1 MKKIS
6 QAEYQKRVSEKE
18 KSPVVKDLIW
28 AFIIGGLICVL
39 GQVITEI
46 SKNYGADKE
55 MAGAITSSALI
66 FLSGLFTGLGLYE
79 KLAKHAGAGTLVP
92 ITGFANAMVSP
103 AIEFKNE
110 GLIFGVGAKLFVIA
124 GPVIVYGISAS
135 VIGGIVY
142 YLIGVFA

>member
-1 MKKIS
+1 MKKIT
-6 QAEYQKRVSEKE
+6 QEEYKKRVLKFE
-18 KSPVVKDLIW
+18 KSPVLKDLIM
-28 AFIIGGLICVL
+28 AFVVGGLICVL
-39 GQVITEI
+39 GQAITDI
-46 SKNYGADKE
+46 SKLNGADKE
-55 MAGAITSSALI
+55 TAGAITSCVLI

-124 GPVIVYGISAS
+124 GPVIVYGISS
-135 VIGGIVY
+135 SIICGIIY
-142 YLIGVFA
+142 YIFM

>member
-1 MKKIS
+1 MKKIT
-6 QAEYQKRVSEKE
+6 QEEYKKRVSKFE
-18 KSPVVKDLIW
+18 KSPVLKDLIM
-28 AFIIGGLICVL
+28 AFAVGGLICVL
-39 GQVITEI
+39 GQAITDI
-46 SKNYGADKE
+46 SKINGADKE
-55 MAGAITSSALI
+55 TAGAITSSVLI

-124 GPVIVYGISAS
+124 GPVIVYGISS
-135 VIGGIVY
+135 SIICGIIY
-142 YLIGVFA
+142 YIFM

>member
-1 MKKIS
+1 MKKIT
-6 QAEYQKRVSEKE
+6 QEEYKKRVSKFE
-18 KSPVVKDLIW
+18 KSPVLKDLIM
-28 AFIIGGLICVL
+28 AFVIGGLICVL
-39 GQVITEI
+39 GQAITDI
-46 SKNYGADKE
+46 SKMNGADKE
-55 MAGAITSSALI
+55 TAGAITSSVLI

-124 GPVIVYGISAS
+124 GPVIVYGISS
-135 VIGGIVY
+135 SIICGIIY
-142 YLIGVFA
+142 YIFM

>member
-6 QAEYQKRVSEKE
+6 NEEYQKKVSKKE
-18 KSPVVKDLIW
+18 KSPVIKDLIM
-28 AFIIGGLICVL
+28 AFVIGGLICVL
-39 GQVITEI
+39 GQAITDI
-46 SKNYGADKE
+46 SKSYGFDKE
-55 MAGAITSSALI
+55 TAGSITSATLI

-79 KLAKHAGAGTLVP
+79 KLAKYAGAGTLVP

-124 GPVIVYGISAS
+124 GPVIVYGVSAS
-135 VIGGIVY
+135 IIGGIIY
-142 YLIGVFA
+142 YIFTGM

>member
-1 MKKIS
+1 MKKITKE
-6 QAEYQKRVSEKE
+6 EYKKRVSKFE
-18 KSPVVKDLIW
+18 KSPVLKDLIM
-28 AFIIGGLICVL
+28 AFVIGGLICVL
-39 GQVITEI
+39 GQAITDI
-46 SKNYGADKE
+46 SKMNGADKE
-55 MAGAITSSALI
+55 TAGAITSSVLI

-124 GPVIVYGISAS
+124 GPVIVYGISS
-135 VIGGIVY
+135 SIICGIIY
-142 YLIGVFA
+142 YIFM

>member
-6 QAEYQKRVSEKE
+6 DEEYKKRVAENE
-18 KSPVVKDLIW
+18 KSPVIKDLIW
-28 AFIIGGLICVL
+28 AFVIGGLICVL
-39 GQVITEI
+39 GQAITDF
-46 SKNYGADKE
+46 SKMLGADKE
-55 MAGAITSSALI
+55 TSGAVTSASLI

-124 GPVIVYGISAS
+124 GPVIVYGVSAS
-135 VIGGIVY
+135 VIGGIIY
-142 YLIGVFA
+142 YLFLLI

>member
-1 MKKIS
+1 MKKIT
-6 QAEYQKRVSEKE
+6 QEEYKKRVSKFE
-18 KSPVVKDLIW
+18 KSPVLKDLIM
-28 AFIIGGLICVL
+28 AFVIGGLICVL
-39 GQVITEI
+39 GQAITDI
-46 SKNYGADKE
+46 LKMNGADKE
-55 MAGAITSSALI
+55 TAGAITSSVLI

-124 GPVIVYGISAS
+124 GPVIVYGISS
-135 VIGGIVY
+135 SIICGIIY
-142 YLIGVFA
+142 YIFM

>member
-1 MKKIS
+1 M
-6 QAEYQKRVSEKE
+6 
-18 KSPVVKDLIW
+18 
-28 AFIIGGLICVL
+28 AFAVGGLICVL
-39 GQVITEI
+39 GQAITDI
-46 SKNYGADKE
+46 SKMNGADKE
-55 MAGAITSSALI
+55 TAGAITSSVLI

-124 GPVIVYGISAS
+124 GPVIVYGISS
-135 VIGGIVY
+135 SIICGIIY
-142 YLIGVFA
+142 YIFM

>member
-6 QAEYQKRVSEKE
+6 QEEYQKRVSEKE
-18 KSPVVKDLIW
+18 KSPVIKDLLC
-28 AFIIGGLICVL
+28 AFLIGGLICAF
-39 GQVITEI
+39 GQAILEI
-46 SKNYGADKE
+46 AKYYGADKE
-55 MAGAITSSALI
+55 MAGVIESSMLI
-66 FLSGLFTGLGLYE
+66 FLSGLFTGLGLYG

-135 VIGGIVY
+135 VIGGIIY
-142 YLIGVFA
+142 YFFCM

>member
-1 MKKIS
+1 MKKIT
-6 QAEYQKRVSEKE
+6 QEEYKKRVSKFE
-18 KSPVVKDLIW
+18 KSPVLKDLIM
-28 AFIIGGLICVL
+28 AFVIGGLICVL
-39 GQVITEI
+39 GQAITDI
-46 SKNYGADKE
+46 SKMNGADKE
-55 MAGAITSSALI
+55 TAGAITSSVLI

-124 GPVIVYGISAS
+124 GPVIVYGISS
-135 VIGGIVY
+135 SIICGIIY
-142 YLIGVFA
+142 YIFR

>member
-6 QAEYQKRVSEKE
+6 QKEYQKRVSERE
-18 KSPVVKDLIW
+18 KSPVIKDLIW
-28 AFIIGGLICVL
+28 AFVIGGLICVL
-39 GQVITEI
+39 GQSITEF
-46 SKNYGADKE
+46 SKNYGLDKE
-55 MAGAITSSALI
+55 TAGSVTSVSLI

-124 GPVIVYGISAS
+124 GPVIVYGVSSSI
-135 VIGGIVY
+135 IGGIIY
-142 YLIGVFA
+142 YLFCMM